1 MRELTVGRLGRGA
14 VEPTVGVIR
23 MTRQLTDAER
33 EALKEKWERL
43 GMRSEIVI
51 TKPTFLRRLAIRI
64 RVWAARRLE
73 AHYA

>member
-1 MRELTVGRLGRGA
+1 
-14 VEPTVGVIR
+14 